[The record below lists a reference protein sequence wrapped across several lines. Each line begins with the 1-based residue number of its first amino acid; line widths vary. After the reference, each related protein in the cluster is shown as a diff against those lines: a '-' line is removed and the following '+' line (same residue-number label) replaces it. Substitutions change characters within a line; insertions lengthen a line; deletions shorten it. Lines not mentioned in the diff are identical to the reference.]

1 MLDPFPILF
10 KSSRYWL
17 VKNVA
22 KLLASGTRRV
32 ESVLK
37 FSDFWLGDQF
47 CSLVFPLSSLTLVV
61 CVYADGFSSNWRHC
75 GSSSRFW
82 PLSFALA
89 ILPFLVR
96 VIQSIKRYTDS
107 GLNSHLINAGKYGAG
122 IVSYLC
128 YFIWR
133 HKGGGYGRSFAVWV
147 FFQTIYSITLPV
159 GQDFLMDWSI
169 LRLDVPYPLLRKELV
184 YSNHIYLYYFAIPSN
199 ILIRF
204 IWILYIPAQGPD
216 MMLRSFIGGFC
227 EMLRRVQW
235 NFYRVENEHLGNVD
249 QYRVTREV
257 PLPYSLDEPRV
268 YDADDDEDGSPPRT
282 WMPQRAIRL
291 RQKRPVPE
299 V

>member
-1 MLDPFPILF
+1 MLDPFPVLF

-17 VKNVA
+17 LRNVA

-32 ESVLK
+32 E

-47 CSLVFPLSSLTLVV
+47 CSLVFTLSNLNLVV
-61 CVYADGFSSNWRHC
+61 CVYADGFNSNWNHC

-82 PLSFALA
+82 PLSFALG

-96 VIQSIKRYTDS
+96 VLQSIKRYSDS
-107 GLNSHLINAGKYGAG
+107 GLETHLINAGKYGSG

-133 HKGGGYGRSFAVWV
+133 HKGGYGNSFVAWV
-147 FFQTIYSITLPV
+147 IFQTIYSIYASSW
-159 GQDFLMDWSI
+159 DFLVDWSI
-169 LRLDVPYPLLRKELV
+169 LRIDAPHPLLRKDLV
-184 YSNHIYLYYFAIPSN
+184 YSNHVYLYYFAIPSN

-204 IWILYIPAQGPD
+204 IWVIYIPPQGPD
-216 MMLRSFIGGFC
+216 MMLRSFIGGFL
-227 EMLRRVQW
+227 EMTRRIQW
-235 NFYRVENEHLGNVD
+235 NFFRLEAEHIGNVD

-257 PLPYSLDEPRV
+257 PLPYSLDGPRG

-282 WMPQRAIRL
+282 WIPQRAIRL
-291 RQKRPVPE
+291 RQKRAVPE